1 MAVMADFV
9 IRKKCKY
16 VYCRKP
22 FDTLSHV
29 EKYCCPECRIAQT
42 RYNDRKL
49 KREKLMK
56 ARANA

>member
-1 MAVMADFV
+1 MADFV

-29 EKYCCPECRIAQT
+29 ERYCCPECSLMQK
-42 RYNDRKL
+42 RYNDRKA
-49 KREKLMK
+49 KREKLMR
-56 ARANA
+56 ARQEASA